1 VLVLPTLIRMWTQ
14 PNEVGETR
22 IVKAGNKA

>member
-1 VLVLPTLIRMWTQ
+1 MVRMWTQ

-22 IVKAGNKA
+22 IVGAEKVAWRC